1 MKDLQATNH
10 ALVYQVKE
18 TKEKVARLEKRI
30 FEQSKIDRSLMAN
43 MQK

>member
-18 TKEKVARLEKRI
+18 MKEKVARLEKRI